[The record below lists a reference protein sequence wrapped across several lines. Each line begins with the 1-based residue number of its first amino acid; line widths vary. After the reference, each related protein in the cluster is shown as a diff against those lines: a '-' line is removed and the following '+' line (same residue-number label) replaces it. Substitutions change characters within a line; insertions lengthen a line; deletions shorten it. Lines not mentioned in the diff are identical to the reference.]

1 MTEVAAA
8 ALAAA
13 ATTSYLVGLL
23 PGLLVSQ
30 LQTELDDL
38 TCRQLSYDHRDSK
51 ASSQATDI
59 TDKISGLDLDITS
72 LTTPLAPLA
81 ARSSAYRRVV
91 DLHQIVVQVAEL
103 KQTKTEVT
111 ARRAVLPSEA
121 NPWMV
126 TYSAPPASVGRGLSV
141 LSGGK

>member
-13 ATTSYLVGLL
+13 ATTPYLVGLL

-72 LTTPLAPLA
+72 LTTPLA

-103 KQTKTEVT
+103 KQAKTEVT

-126 TYSAPPASVGRGLSV
+126 TYSAPPASVGRGL
-141 LSGGK
+141 LGLRGGK